1 MEFSVKRRL
10 VIFLLL
16 VSLLAPTAVFAEVS
30 TQQRA
35 TKPSPTKSVE
45 TVKPSPRLPE
55 ANLISQVLPNGLEVI
70 VL

>member
-30 TQQRA
+30 TQQVTDDNA
-35 TKPSPTKSVE
+35 AGAMAHEYEVA
-45 TVKPSPRLPE
+45 L
-55 ANLISQVLPNGLEVI
+55 LERGGSA
-70 VL
+70 